1 MLPPVFLLSGWSTAG
16 KDSVGAI
23 LQSEYGVQRLA
34 FADVLKEMVA
44 EEFQFPVEWAH
55 SEEGKLKR
63 PLMASGRTVRD
74 LLISRGQGIRVERN
88 DPGFFARLVAEKIKQ
103 STAPIVITDW
113 RLRIELRTLEEE
125 LQNPIHKVRI
135 FRNGL
140 HESPIQH
147 STEMELDEFRFE
159 EYIQNPGTTHEE
171 LKAIVKKVL
180 EPKLY
185 FYIVD

>member
-55 SEEGKLKR
+55 SEEGKLKK
-63 PLMASGRTVRD
+63 PLMGGGRTVRE
-74 LLISRGQGIRVERN
+74 LLISRGQGIRAERN
-88 DPGFFARLVAEKIKQ
+88 DPGLFARLVAEKIKQ

-113 RLRIELRTLEEE
+113 RLYVELRTLEKE

-147 STEMELDEFRFE
+147 
-159 EYIQNPGTTHEE
+159 
-171 LKAIVKKVL
+171 
-180 EPKLY
+180 
-185 FYIVD
+185 